1 MMLKKYIEKKYK
13 LHEIFLLFGNLVF
26 AMIFALWFMKNI
38 EVSNQH
44 LKPFFILKGKFICV
58 EIVPEV

>member
-44 LKPFFILKGKFICV
+44 L
-58 EIVPEV
+58 